1 MTVSMTALSP
11 VEAPRV
17 SRAVTVG
24 SAVTAVSSALR
35 AAGSLARKALVA
47 VVVIAGLRVARA
59 QDLPNDTVVHRVKQ
73 GDSLELIAAEF
84 YGDRS
89 KAVFIMVANRMTHV
103 RALKPGERLRVP
115 ISREVATSP
124 GDTFESLAATYL
136 GSARRGPFLASFNGI
151 SGDDGLPAGM
161 VITIPFTIA
170 HTAGSVEA
178 VSDIAKAYFGDGKNT
193 EMLRRYNFL
202 DRSSIEKGE
211 VLLVPVYHVRLSP
224 AKTPPLDT
232 ESRARRE
239 HRREAMARAAK
250 ALPAAREAWKN
261 GDFTEV
267 KTTLAPLEGDLDYLD
282 ARDAAEI
289 GVLLGSAHVAYEDAE
304 AALATFKR
312 VIDRQASHVL
322 SRYDTSPRILEVWQ
336 KAGGRVE

>member
-1 MTVSMTALSP
+1 MSARRSP
-11 VEAPRV
+11 AGDAKV
-17 SRAVTVG
+17 RAIGGLVVK
-24 SAVTAVSSALR
+24 AV
-35 AAGSLARKALVA
+35 VA
-47 VVVIAGLRVARA
+47 VAVIVGAPVAHA

-124 GDTFESLAATYL
+124 GDTFESLAATFL
-136 GSARRGPFLASFNGI
+136 GSARRGPFLASFNGM
-151 SGDDGLPAGM
+151 SSDDGLPAGT

-193 EMLRRYNFL
+193 EMVRRYNFL

-224 AKTPPLDT
+224 AKAPPLDT

-239 HRREAMARAAK
+239 HRREATARAAK
-250 ALPAAREAWKN
+250 ALPAARQAWKN
-261 GDFTEV
+261 GDFAEV
-267 KTTLAPLEGDLDYLD
+267 KTTLAPLEADLDYLD
-282 ARDAAEI
+282 SRDAVEI
-289 GVLLGSAHVAYEDAE
+289 GVLLGSAHVADDDGE

-312 VIDRQASHVL
+312 VADRQVSHVL
-322 SRYDTSPRILEVWQ
+322 RRYDTSPRILEVWQ